1 MFLLQGDLG
10 QTMPHALLLTPN
22 NTKHFSFTVVF
33 LQKHQKMDQK
43 IQLLHPAGKHAVRID
58 RDKYDLVRNSILEI
72 LKSGDEL
79 THTELTHALTEKF
92 RKNKIEFDG
101 SLEWYLESVKL
112 DLEARKEIRRK
123 GKSPVRF
130 VIL

>member
-1 MFLLQGDLG
+1 
-10 QTMPHALLLTPN
+10 
-22 NTKHFSFTVVF
+22 
-33 LQKHQKMDQK
+33 MDQK

-58 RDKYDLVRNSILEI
+58 NYKYDLFRNSILEC

-79 THTELTHALTEKF
+79 THTELTKALIENF
-92 RKNKIEFDG
+92 RKNKIEFEG